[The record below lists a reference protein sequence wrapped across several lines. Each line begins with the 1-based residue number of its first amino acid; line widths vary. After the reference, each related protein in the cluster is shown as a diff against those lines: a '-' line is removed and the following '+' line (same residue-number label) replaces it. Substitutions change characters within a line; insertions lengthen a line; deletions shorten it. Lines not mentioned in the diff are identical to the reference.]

1 LQDEKKEMKT
11 MKRSKNSMAVLL
23 MALCLVCTGLST
35 VDAAEEGEWI
45 SLFNGKNLDGWT
57 PKIKGY
63 AFGENFGNTFRV
75 EDGMMKVRY
84 DQYDTFDKRYGHIF
98 YKDSFSHYRLRIEY
112 RFVGEQV
119 KGGEGWALRNSGI
132 MMHCQDPKTMR
143 LDQDFPVSIEVQM
156 LGGNGKD
163 KRTTGN
169 LCTPGTNV
177 MLNGELWTQHC
188 TGSTSDTYHGEQ
200 WVTLEVEAH
209 GGETIKHYVNGTL
222 VMEYDKPQLDERD
235 ADAKKLI
242 KDGNLIIEGGY
253 FSLQSESHPLDIRKV
268 EILLLDE

>member
-188 TGSTSDTYHGEQ
+188 TNSTSDTYHGEQ